1 MKVAK
6 VRKFILQILFFTMIV
21 YVQTFAKRFIKRV
34 RSNQQ

>member
-6 VRKFILQILFFTMIV
+6 VRNYILQNLFFIMIV